1 MRIDLPSGSLT
12 APARALAS
20 AQGWLL
26 GQLLNV
32 SVIGRVDRSSIR
44 VSIDGIEAV
53 AKTDLDLA
61 PGATLK
67 VRVSALG
74 QQPQLTL
81 VDPAPQKA
89 APGGAPSPVVQAL
102 KLTLPAQEPMDE
114 VLNRISPPLA
124 DVASAPAVVQQV
136 QVRIARL
143 LALLPGLSTLASP
156 EGLRRAFLLSGPQL
170 EASLAAQADVPDAA
184 QPAQDLKFQLL
195 ALRQSLDEQLRQ
207 TGSRRSAEVA
217 ASLPRMPP
225 PAAADSQHAADS
237 SHEEPY
243 VAVLRGMA
251 ADVEAGLARITTH
264 QLQHAAAMER
274 GEFFLFTEI
283 PFQLENGIHTLDIE
297 LEADAYRHGDAD
309 DKPLELSLALSLP
322 SLGEFRAR
330 IGLLGNHL
338 AVSLWSE
345 APALREM
352 IVSGVS
358 ELEHALMGA
367 GFEISPVSLHA
378 IDAPNPLRHLR
389 SGLVDTSA

>member
-20 AQGWLL
+20 TQGWLL

-32 SVIGRVDRSSIR
+32 SVIDRVDRSSIR

-53 AKTDLDLA
+53 AKTGLDLA

-89 APGGAPSPVVQAL
+89 TSGGAPSPVAQAL

-114 VLNRISPPLA
+114 VLNRISPLLA
-124 DVASAPAVVQQV
+124 DVASAPAVQQA
-136 QVRIARL
+136 QVGIARL
-143 LALLPGLSTLASP
+143 VALLPGLSSLASP

-195 ALRQSLDEQLRQ
+195 ALRQSLDEQLQQ

-217 ASLPRMPP
+217 AALPRMPS
-225 PAAADSQHAADS
+225 PAAADSQPAADS

-243 VAVLRGMA
+243 VAALRGMA

-297 LEADAYRHGDAD
+297 LEADAYRHGYAD
-309 DKPLELSLALSLP
+309 DNPIELSLALSLP

-330 IGLLGNHL
+330 IGLRGNHL

-352 IVSGVS
+352 IVNGVS